1 MRFAKTLM
9 VLMLAIAH
17 LFLDAQIAEVR
28 TYGFTGGD
36 ERAKEVIDLSDGG
49 YAFIG
54 TTNANDGWSTDIILY
69 RLDADLNVVWTQVY
83 GFAGLDEGVSLVQKV
98 DGGFYFLATTLN
110 AQNSYHLQL
119 YSVDEFGNMI
129 QTLDLGTSDWDF
141 AVKMKLLIDGG
152 LIILGETYSVPSN
165 DRDLLLIC
173 LNNDLT
179 PRWTQTLG
187 GELEDFAADVEQ
199 AGNGT
204 LYILGTSLISELPEQ
219 YSFHY
224 WKMDENG
231 ITEWDETM
239 DIPGSYFARGLATM
253 ANGFVATGHQITA
266 SGNDKFIL
274 RIDSDA
280 NLIWDRH
287 YPLEGNQSLADV
299 VVLPDLGFGLAGETD
314 AFGLGGWGV
323 YVMEADGNGIW
334 VNAAVFGD
342 VQNEKAYSVLLDS
355 SFRIIFAG
363 ESNSYEGNTIE
374 NYLVR
379 LSNDQVYAEYTLD
392 LEHFQQDSFTGIE
405 EESGMNSANTFLL
418 DGSNILYDFRW
429 VQAQVDITDINGS
442 LIWSGFSSD
451 GNLNLSQHILCSG
464 MYLLVSKTES
474 KMDVCRL
481 LKP

>member
-1 MRFAKTLM
+1 MRSGKILLVF
-9 VLMLAIAH
+9 VLVIAH

-28 TYGFTGGD
+28 TYGFTGGE
-36 ERAKEVIDLSDGG
+36 ERANEIIELNDGG

-83 GFAGLDEGVSLVQKV
+83 GFAGLDEGVSLVQKA
-98 DGGFYFLATTLN
+98 DGGFYFLATTLSTL
-110 AQNSYHLQL
+110 NSYHLQL

-129 QTLDLGTSDWDF
+129 QTIDLGTSDWDF
-141 AVKMKLLIDGG
+141 ALKMKLLIDGG
-152 LIILGETYSVPSN
+152 LIIIGETFSVPSN
-165 DRDLLLIC
+165 DRDVLVIC
-173 LNNDLT
+173 LNADLST
-179 PRWTQTLG
+179 RWSQTLG
-187 GELEDFAADVEQ
+187 GELADFAADVEQ

-204 LYILGTSLISELPEQ
+204 LYILGTTAISELPER

-231 ITEWDETM
+231 VIEWDQIM
-239 DIPGSYFARGLATM
+239 DLSGSYFARGLATM
-253 ANGFVATGHQITA
+253 ANGFVATGHEITP

-274 RIDSDA
+274 RVDADA
-280 NLIWDRH
+280 NLVWDRH

-299 VVLPDLGFGLAGETD
+299 VVLPDLGFALAGETD

-342 VQNEKAYSVLLDS
+342 VQNEIAYSVLLDS
-355 SFRIIFAG
+355 SFRILFAG
-363 ESNSYEGNTIE
+363 ESDSYAGNTIDS
-374 NYLVR
+374 YLVR

-392 LEHFQQDSFTGIE
+392 LEHFQQGSFTEINEIAGV
-405 EESGMNSANTFLL
+405 NNLNTFLL
-418 DGSNILYDFRW
+418 DGNRILYDMRW
-429 VQAQVDITDINGS
+429 VQAQIDVTDINGN

-451 GNLNLSQHILCSG
+451 GNLNFIQQKWSSG
-464 MYLLVSKTES
+464 MYILVSKTES

-481 LKP
+481 LKL